1 MTMPRQLLPGS
12 TYLVSRRCSERRFF
26 LRPDNFVGQV
36 FMYVLGCTAALLG
49 MHLHAATVVSN
60 HYHMCVTD
68 TRGWLPRLLAQLHRL
83 VALVVKAERGIPENV
98 WSTDKTSIVRLETP
112 EDVLAAMVYVRMQ
125 AVRAVL
131 VERAGEWPGLSTA
144 PRQLL
149 EPAMRVSRPTAYFSP
164 SGRKPADTSVPFT
177 IPPGRDAR
185 PKCPATQQPGQ
196 CRLGSLLVNW
206 PAEAPVINANPIGPI
221 DML

>member
-1 MTMPRQLLPGS
+1 MTMPRQILPGS

-26 LRPDNFVGQV
+26 LGPDNFVGQV
-36 FMYVLGCTAALLG
+36 FLYVLGCTAALLG
-49 MHLHAATVVSN
+49 IHLHAATVVSN

-68 TRGWLPRLLAQLHRL
+68 TRGWLPRL

-131 VERAGEWPGLSTA
+131 VERAGDWPGLSTA

-149 EPAMRVSRPTAYFSP
+149 EPAVRVSRPTAYFSP
-164 SGRKPADTSVPFT
+164 SGRKPADTAVPFT

-185 PKCPATQQPGQ
+185 PECSATQQPGP

-206 PAEAPVINANPIGPI
+206 PAEAPASSTNRLGAN
-221 DML
+221 